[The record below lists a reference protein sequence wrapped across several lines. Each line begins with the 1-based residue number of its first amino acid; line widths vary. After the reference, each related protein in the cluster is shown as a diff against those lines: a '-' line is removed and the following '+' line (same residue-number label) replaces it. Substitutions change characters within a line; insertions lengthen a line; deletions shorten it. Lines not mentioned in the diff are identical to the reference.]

1 MRIYARGYNK
11 VKRIFRGPESGNPG
25 VHPGAYI
32 ALRCQLAC
40 RPKSSKRRGSPIKRQ
55 EAKEGQ
61 PQRQRTRSLPGWM
74 SSDGEPVPGVG
85 LNRSKSARV
94 RGHRAAGREPEACGV
109 TTIPPALALPLRVEA
124 LLYVA
129 LTPTSECSPAP
140 EIFFCKNAFCQ
151 KGYPLLGAE
160 TIFGQVFGRGGM
172 TKFSKWKVPPTGGR
186 ARRSSLLDGLIITA
200 LGAERVGLMK
210 RSFVSAYKLASQR
223 RGREIYCDE
232 IEVQKT
238 RTKHRKLDS

>member
-1 MRIYARGYNK
+1 
-11 VKRIFRGPESGNPG
+11 
-25 VHPGAYI
+25 
-32 ALRCQLAC
+32 
-40 RPKSSKRRGSPIKRQ
+40 
-55 EAKEGQ
+55 
-61 PQRQRTRSLPGWM
+61 M
-74 SSDGEPVPGVG
+74 SSDGELVLGVG

-172 TKFSKWKVPPTGGR
+172 TKFSKWKVPPTGGSSAPQQPFGRTNGARGSPLFIAPPSRGLMLAPSRYDCTVPAQTPSLMSLTTLKSRRWADEADGR
-186 ARRSSLLDGLIITA
+186 ARPAVIAAARLRESCPRRAGWSL
-200 LGAERVGLMK
+200 
-210 RSFVSAYKLASQR
+210 SVS
-223 RGREIYCDE
+223 I
-232 IEVQKT
+232 
-238 RTKHRKLDS
+238 